1 MSFAIQNLTVST
13 GVRVP
18 AWLSGSTVGSYGME
32 DLVSH
37 TSVFFEPTSPQQQ
50 TLGFSDLLCQYWCLS
65 GKGKDFPHLAGE
77 HLDCVSCSVFS
88 EPRSAEHAL

>member
-1 MSFAIQNLTVST
+1 
-13 GVRVP
+13 
-18 AWLSGSTVGSYGME
+18 ME

-37 TSVFFEPTSPQQQ
+37 TSVFFECISPQQQ
-50 TLGFSDLLCQYWCLS
+50 TLGFRDLLCQYLCLI

-77 HLDCVSCSVFS
+77 HLDCVSYSVFS

>member
-1 MSFAIQNLTVST
+1 MLGSLGT
-13 GVRVP
+13 G
-18 AWLSGSTVGSYGME
+18 

-50 TLGFSDLLCQYWCLS
+50 TLGFSDPLCQYLCLI

-77 HLDCVSCSVFS
+77 HLDRVSYSIFS
-88 EPRSAEHAL
+88 EPRLAEHAL

>member
-1 MSFAIQNLTVST
+1 MLGT
-13 GVRVP
+13 
-18 AWLSGSTVGSYGME
+18 YGTE

-50 TLGFSDLLCQYWCLS
+50 TLGFSDLLCQYFCLF

-77 HLDCVSCSVFS
+77 CLDCVSYSIFS
-88 EPRSAEHAL
+88 EPRLAEHAL